1 MLRKK
6 VHMKILQGL
15 FVLIS
20 LFGYY
25 YIGYEIVREQSS
37 VLVSLYLSLFVFTYL
52 LIRSCDSLKK
62 ILGIGIL
69 FRLILLIATPLLS
82 QDFYRFIWDGML
94 VANHLNPY
102 EATPDFLNQSS
113 AFFLSQF
120 SQDLYNGM
128 GTLSAEH
135 YSNYPPLNQLG
146 FYLAS
151 ILGGDSILANIV
163 SIRLL
168 LILADLGIFWIGIKL
183 LNLLGLPEKRIAF
196 YFLNPLIIVEL
207 IGNLHWEGAMMFFFL
222 LGLYYIFIENKWKW
236 SFIPMAAS
244 IALKLIPLMILPLL
258 WQFLKPK
265 KSILFGLL
273 TLMCSLMFFIPLFIG
288 QDGIEHYLKTISLW
302 FNRFEFNG
310 SLYYII
316 RKLGYEVKGYNII
329 RTFGKVTPYIIIAL
343 VACFTFIRNNKT
355 PKSVING
362 MLLMLSCY
370 FFISTTVHP
379 WYIVSLVTI
388 GLFSNYSYPLF
399 WSALVTLSYAA
410 YGSCNF
416 NENFYLISLQ
426 YGLVYGILV
435 YEMIQ
440 KKVLLHHFK

>member
-1 MLRKK
+1 
-6 VHMKILQGL
+6 
-15 FVLIS
+15 
-20 LFGYY
+20 
-25 YIGYEIVREQSS
+25 
-37 VLVSLYLSLFVFTYL
+37 
-52 LIRSCDSLKK
+52 
-62 ILGIGIL
+62 
-69 FRLILLIATPLLS
+69 
-82 QDFYRFIWDGML
+82 
-94 VANHLNPY
+94 
-102 EATPDFLNQSS
+102 
-113 AFFLSQF
+113 
-120 SQDLYNGM
+120 
-128 GTLSAEH
+128 
-135 YSNYPPLNQLG
+135 
-146 FYLAS
+146 
-151 ILGGDSILANIV
+151 
-163 SIRLL
+163 
-168 LILADLGIFWIGIKL
+168 
-183 LNLLGLPEKRIAF
+183 
-196 YFLNPLIIVEL
+196 
-207 IGNLHWEGAMMFFFL
+207 
-222 LGLYYIFIENKWKW
+222 
-236 SFIPMAAS
+236 MAAS

-288 QDGIEHYLKTISLW
+288 QEGIEHYLKTISLW

-329 RTFGKVTPYIIIAL
+329 RMFGKVTPYIIIAL

-379 WYIVSLVTI
+379 WYIVCLVTI

-399 WSALVTLSYAA
+399 WSALVTLSYVA
-410 YGSCNF
+410 YGNYNF